1 MSTINRMPPE
11 VLNAILNNID
21 SIVQLGKCRLVCK
34 RWDPAAEVIMLGK
47 EIILSKN
54 MGICKL
60 NGHLL
65 AKPHGA
71 RHIKHIEITHNI
83 HTYLTVASLLQVAF
97 TPKMELLSIR
107 AEPDELQYIYLYLVD
122 VVRKAPDIEYK
133 LKRLP
138 DTSCPDDQSYVD
150 AALAFKNSLQW
161 LRASYFSSALTNEF
175 DELCEFKNLSILDLE
190 IDFPSNITKLESIL
204 KNCHGLKKL
213 NLEWDDFE
221 REPKNAVYWPKEDIQ
236 QVLSLSEVTLTCPE
250 LLLVKYLACKYP
262 NIKNWIILCSKYAY
276 ELFEIFIQG
285 IPNLTALEMEFAL
298 EHYFEAEFAI
308 CQANEKFAKN
318 INIHVLIGFG
328 ELLTEFLAAQMT
340 MSVKNTEPRSITY
353 QISTANHVSCADQ
366 KSLVDYLG
374 EATEEN
380 NFASLHVDLLQGRKR
395 DASTKDVSFYDFMS
409 NRLCRLLSLQIS
421 IDRIEYELKEELKLS
436 YEMSIEQ
443 LRISNAVIDS
453 KVLPQISDHLPN
465 LRLLTFAS
473 CTIVNDHQ
481 EKLYDI
487 HLPRSNIHVLSL
499 ILDNPKPDDSGNFL
513 KHCLIMRNEGK
524 ILGDCYLKITI
535 LCLDASYYCKLNGSS
550 KPVQMTAEEFQS
562 RQGKET
568 AAYISVLCE
577 RLILIQIELDELHI
591 QLNIPSLLLDEIKAE
606 KNELDRILNDATHN
620 HTKDLG
626 ERLSACQSKFGVY
639 DRYMEFFEQDISNMQ
654 SK

>member
-1 MSTINRMPPE
+1 MPTINCMPPE
-11 VLNAILNNID
+11 VLNSILNNID

-47 EIILSKN
+47 EIILFKN
-54 MGICKL
+54 MGIYKL

-65 AKPHGA
+65 AKPHRA

-97 TPKMELLSIR
+97 TPKMEFLSIR

-122 VVRKAPDIEYK
+122 VVRKAPDVEYK

-138 DTSCPDDQSYVD
+138 DTACPGDQNYVD

-161 LRASYFSSALTNEF
+161 LRASYFSRALTNEF

-190 IDFPSNITKLESIL
+190 IDFPSNIAKLESIL

-213 NLEWDDFE
+213 NLEWDHFE
-221 REPKNAVYWPKEDIQ
+221 RKPKNAVNWPKEDIQ

-250 LLLVKYLACKYP
+250 LPLVKYLACKYP
-262 NIKNWIILCSKYAY
+262 NVKNWIILCSKYAY

-285 IPNLTALEMEFAL
+285 IPNLPALEMEFAL
-298 EHYFEAEFAI
+298 EHYFEVEFAI

-318 INIHVLIGFG
+318 INIHVLIGFE
-328 ELLTEFLAAQMT
+328 ELLSEFLAAQMT

-380 NFASLHVDLLQGRKR
+380 NFASLHVDLLHGRKR
-395 DASTKDVSFYDFMS
+395 NASTKDVSFYDFMS
-409 NRLCRLLSLQIS
+409 NRFCRLLSLQIS
-421 IDRIEYELKEELKLS
+421 IDRIEYEPKEELTLS
-436 YEMSIEQ
+436 YEMSIEE

-453 KVLPQISDHLPN
+453 EVLPQISDHLPN

-473 CTIVNDHQ
+473 CTIVNDQQ
-481 EKLYDI
+481 EQLYDI
-487 HLPRSNIHVLSL
+487 HLPKSNIHVLSL
-499 ILDNPKPDDSGNFL
+499 ILNNPKPDDSGDFL
-513 KHCLIMRNEGK
+513 KYCLQMRDEGE
-524 ILGDCYLKITI
+524 IQGDCYLKITI
-535 LCLDASYYCKLNGSS
+535 LNLDASYYCKLNGSS
-550 KPVQMTAEEFQS
+550 KPVQMTVEEFQS
-562 RQGKET
+562 RQDKET
-568 AAYISVLCE
+568 AACISILSK
-577 RLILIQIELDELHI
+577 RLILIQIKLGELHI
-591 QLNIPSLLLDEIKAE
+591 QLNVPSLLLDEIKAE
-606 KNELDRILNDATHN
+606 RNELDRILNDATHD
-620 HTKDLG
+620 HTKDIE
-626 ERLSACQSKFGVY
+626 ERLSAYQSKFGVY
-639 DRYMEFFEQDISNMQ
+639 DRYMQFFEQDVSNMR